1 MLVELLAPGG
11 NYESVIAAIN
21 AGADAVYTGGE
32 LFGARANAN
41 NLSEDELISAIQY
54 SHLFNRKIYL
64 TVNTLVKDNEIKEK
78 LYNYL
83 LPLYTNGLDAVI
95 VQDIGVL
102 LFIKEK
108 FPGMHI
114 HASTQMTI
122 FGDLTVEYL
131 KKLGVS
137 RIVTPR
143 ELSLNEI
150 SDIHQKT
157 NLEIESFVHGALCY
171 CYSGQCFL
179 SSFIGGRSGNRG
191 QCAQPCRMEY
201 DVILN
206 GKVLNKK
213 NEKYV
218 LSPKDICTLKIL
230 PEVIESGVYSLKVE
244 GRMKKPE
251 YVAGV
256 VSIYRKYVDLYLKTQ
271 ENSQIRYKVEQSDLQ
286 KLWGLFNRNGF
297 NESYFKQH
305 NGRNMISLKKPSFRL
320 ENTEYISY
328 IREKYLKERKKYLL
342 DATVVIKE
350 NYPIEISTTIN
361 HKKVVAQGQVPFIAE
376 NKPITKETV
385 IKQLS
390 KLGNTDFKFRSLS
403 INIDGN
409 LFVPVGALNNLR
421 RDFIEK
427 TYNEIIVKYNR
438 TIEETEGKNIL
449 FEQKDSLEI
458 NNYNDNDGK
467 YDFVAMVSNKKQL
480 NVVLSFKE
488 ISKVYLEEFLFSND
502 ISDIIEQCKRVK
514 KEVYL
519 AMPYVFRK
527 QDVKKFNAKFGE
539 ALKNFDGFLIRNI
552 EEYFYLKEKKMETLY
567 VFDYNVYA
575 YNSISKKYYCDNH
588 ITTTSPLELNYA
600 ELRERGCEGENFVAY
615 GYIPTMISANC
626 CLKTVDNCRKNN
638 DIYGIKDRL
647 NNIFNIKCVCDYCY
661 NLMYNCKPL
670 SLLGYRDNINKL
682 SPQTIRLNFT
692 IESQDEV
699 KNIAKDYIDSFLY
712 NKNIIDKTDSTRG
725 HFKRGVL

>member
-1 MLVELLAPGG
+1 MEVELLAPGG
-11 NYESVIAAIN
+11 SFESVIAAYN
-21 AGADAVYTGGE
+21 AGADAVYTGG
-32 LFGARANAN
+32 LMFGARAGAN
-41 NLSEDELISAIQY
+41 NLTTEELIEALEY
-54 SHLFNRKIYL
+54 AHVHDRKLYL
-64 TVNTLVKDNEIKEK
+64 TVNTLLKDKEIETE
-78 LYNYL
+78 LYDYL
-83 LPLYTNGLDAVI
+83 LPLYENGLDAVI
-95 VQDIGVL
+95 VQDIGVFK
-102 LFIKEK
+102 FIRDN
-108 FPGMHI
+108 FPLMHI

-122 FGDLTVEYL
+122 FGKDTVAFLKDL
-131 KKLGVS
+131 GAS

-143 ELSLNEI
+143 EFSLKEI
-150 SDIHQKT
+150 EDIKNDT
-157 NLEIESFVHGALCY
+157 RLKDMEIESFVHGALCY
-171 CYSGQCFL
+171 CYSGQCFM
-179 SSFIGGRSGNRG
+179 SSYIGGRSGNRG
-191 QCAQPCRMEY
+191 RCAQPCRMEY
-201 DVILN
+201 DVLKD
-206 GKVLNKK
+206 GKVLNPG
-213 NEKYV
+213 NNKYV

-230 PEVIESGVYSLKVE
+230 PEIIKSGVYSLKIE
-244 GRMKKPE
+244 GRMKKTE
-251 YVAGV
+251 YITGV
-256 VSIYRKYVDLYLKTQ
+256 VSIYRKYLDMYLNIPDKYNVD
-271 ENSQIRYKVEQSDLQ
+271 ENDIK
-286 KLWGLFNRNGF
+286 KLADLFNRNGF

-467 YDFVAMVSNKKQL
+467 YDFVAKVSNKKQL